1 MKVVTFNLRCDTPH
15 DEENRWEFRKG
26 LVLDKLD
33 AEKPDLAG
41 QKQVLR
47 ALQNGELSAVYLA
60 DDADERLRTA
70 VLESAKRAE
79 TPVFRVETMKMLGA
93 IAGIGVGAA
102 AAGVKKRGTPQIQDN
117 PPYKGCREL

>member
-1 MKVVTFNLRCDTPH
+1 MTKRDNSCYNKHLLAEGGCSVEQTR
-15 DEENRWEFRKG
+15 
-26 LVLDKLD
+26 
-33 AEKPDLAG
+33 EKPDLAG

>member
-1 MKVVTFNLRCDTPH
+1 MTKRDNSCYNKHLPAEGGYSVEQTR
-15 DEENRWEFRKG
+15 
-26 LVLDKLD
+26 
-33 AEKPDLAG
+33 EKPDLAG

>member
-1 MKVVTFNLRCDTPH
+1 MEQTRET
-15 DEENRWEFRKG
+15 
-26 LVLDKLD
+26 
-33 AEKPDLAG
+33 PDLAG

-102 AAGVKKRGTPQIQDN
+102 AAGVKKRGTLQIQDN

>member
-1 MKVVTFNLRCDTPH
+1 MTKRDNSCYNKHLLAEGGCSVEQTR
-15 DEENRWEFRKG
+15 
-26 LVLDKLD
+26 
-33 AEKPDLAG
+33 EKPDLAG

-93 IAGIGVGAA
+93 IAGREKTRNAADSGQSSLQGLQGA
-102 AAGVKKRGTPQIQDN
+102 VRYI
-117 PPYKGCREL
+117 

>member
-1 MKVVTFNLRCDTPH
+1 MTKRDNSCYNKHLLAEGGCSVEQTR
-15 DEENRWEFRKG
+15 
-26 LVLDKLD
+26 
-33 AEKPDLAG
+33 EKPDLAG

-47 ALQNGELSAVYLA
+47 ALQNGELSAVYL
-60 DDADERLRTA
+60 ADERLRTA

>member
-1 MKVVTFNLRCDTPH
+1 MTKRDNSCYNKHLP
-15 DEENRWEFRKG
+15 
-26 LVLDKLD
+26 
-33 AEKPDLAG
+33 AEGGCSVEQTRETPDLAG

-102 AAGVKKRGTPQIQDN
+102 AAGVKKTRNAADSGQSSLQGLQGAVRYI
-117 PPYKGCREL
+117 